1 MRFDTR
7 FDKIHYQ
14 HQDGSMMNAMKKSIG
29 LSAAVFLVLLLMQ
42 AGKTQAQDTETVQV
56 VGSGQVVGQ
65 GLEKSRDL
73 AVANALVSAVSKVA
87 NDLLP
92 ADGVAQYFAELN
104 QSVFNNTEAH
114 VLSYRVLAEWNSGDT
129 YRVLVEATVAVDTVK
144 AKLAALGYVRAQ
156 TQLPHVLFMVYEQKT
171 GDSIPVYWWA
181 WGPQTQMTLT
191 TDKLM
196 QGMRE
201 SGFVVVSQENVS
213 ISGDLAGLRQ
223 TPGLSDK
230 EASQL
235 AGNSGADVLILGYAR
250 VEASNLMGDQKRTF
264 KGMME
269 VRAIQAETGRQIAKS
284 IQTAVVS
291 LSDETLGNQDI
302 LTRLADQAAKD
313 LSDQIANVW
322 SRVSVSQSQ
331 LVVTVEGTHQLS
343 AFVKFRESLRNLNGV
358 NEIFI
363 TEMKADEA
371 TIMVD
376 YKGSANALAEALMLN
391 TYEGFSINI
400 FDINENRIRIK
411 IVQ

>member
-1 MRFDTR
+1 
-7 FDKIHYQ
+7 
-14 HQDGSMMNAMKKSIG
+14 MKKSIG

-201 SGFVVVSQENVS
+201 SGFGVVSQENVS
-213 ISGDLAGLRQ
+213 ISGDLVGLRQ

-235 AGNSGADVLILGYAR
+235 AGNSGA
-250 VEASNLMGDQKRTF
+250 
-264 KGMME
+264 
-269 VRAIQAETGRQIAKS
+269 
-284 IQTAVVS
+284 
-291 LSDETLGNQDI
+291 
-302 LTRLADQAAKD
+302 
-313 LSDQIANVW
+313 
-322 SRVSVSQSQ
+322 
-331 LVVTVEGTHQLS
+331 
-343 AFVKFRESLRNLNGV
+343 
-358 NEIFI
+358 
-363 TEMKADEA
+363 
-371 TIMVD
+371 
-376 YKGSANALAEALMLN
+376 
-391 TYEGFSINI
+391 
-400 FDINENRIRIK
+400 
-411 IVQ
+411 